1 METMRIAILTIG
13 NELTTGRIQDANAAL
28 IARTARARG
37 WRVPVMMT
45 VGDRMEAIEGAL
57 RQTLSLAD
65 AVIVTGGLGPTADD
79 ITTEAV
85 AKAFGL
91 DLYTDEAALAHIR
104 GIFEKYRLKW
114 TENNAKQACFPAGA
128 EVIPNPT
135 GTAPGFALRMEGKIV
150 AVIPG
155 VPAEVRRILPEGVL
169 PLLARAF
176 PGAAPFV
183 RGRTLKMFG
192 LSEAGVDQALAD
204 LDFEARGIDIGFYPN
219 FPENHV
225 VLTARHAREEA
236 AEAEL
241 AAAVRDVE
249 ARLAR
254 HIFARDDETL
264 EGAVGALLAAGGKT
278 LAVAES
284 CTGGLIAD
292 RLTDVPGSSAYF
304 ERGLVTYSN
313 EAKRDLLGVPED
325 VLRRCGAVS
334 EETARLMAEGVRRLA
349 GVDLGLASTGIA
361 GPSGG
366 TDEKPVGTVFIALA
380 DGRETRC
387 RRYAFRWTR
396 RNNKILT
403 AQTALI
409 VLLRH
414 LKGEPDDA

>member
-1 METMRIAILTIG
+1 MNIAILTIG
-13 NELTTGRIQDANAAL
+13 NELTTGRIQDANAVL

-45 VGDRMEAIEGAL
+45 VGDRTEAIGNAL
-57 RQTLSLAD
+57 HHLLPLAD
-65 AVIVTGGLGPTADD
+65 AVIITGGLGPTADD

-85 AKAFGL
+85 ARAFGL
-91 DLYTDEAALAHIR
+91 DMYTDEAALAHIR
-104 GIFEKYRLKW
+104 GIFERYRLKW
-114 TENNAKQACFPAGA
+114 TDNNAKQARFPAGA

-135 GTAPGFALRMEGKIV
+135 GTAPGFAVRTNGKIV

-155 VPAEVRRILPEGVL
+155 VPAEAQRMLPEGLL

-176 PGAAPFV
+176 PEAAPFV
-183 RGRTLKMFG
+183 RVRTFKSFG
-192 LSEAGVDQALAD
+192 LSEAAADQALAD

-219 FPENHV
+219 FPENHI
-225 VLTARHAREEA
+225 VLTARHVREDVAEA
-236 AEAEL
+236 ALADAAEK
-241 AAAVRDVE
+241 VE
-249 ARLAR
+249 VRLAR
-254 HIFARDDETL
+254 HIFARDDETM
-264 EGAVGALLAAGGKT
+264 EGVVGALLAERKLT

-284 CTGGLIAD
+284 CTGGLISD

-325 VLRRCGAVS
+325 VLDRFGAVS
-334 EETARLMAEGVRRLA
+334 EETARRMAEGVRRLA

-366 TDEKPVGTVFIALA
+366 TEEKPVGTVFIALA

-387 RRYAFRWTR
+387 RRHVFRWNRR
-396 RNNKILT
+396 RNKMLT
-403 AQTALI
+403 AQTALFM
-409 VLLRH
+409 LLRH
-414 LKGEPDDA
+414 LKGERDDD